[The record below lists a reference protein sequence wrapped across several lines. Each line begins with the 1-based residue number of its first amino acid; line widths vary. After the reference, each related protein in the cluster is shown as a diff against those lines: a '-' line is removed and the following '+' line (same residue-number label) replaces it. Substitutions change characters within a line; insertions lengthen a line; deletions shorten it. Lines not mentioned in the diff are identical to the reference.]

1 MFHGHN
7 FNLQKIDVLFFQ
19 VPGRMGLLVTLYLI
33 SYNVYGSLKAPK
45 NRGFSY
51 IELWMIGHQNV
62 IFIAILEY
70 GLVLIW
76 KKFYSKSMP
85 NIVEV
90 LEPSV
95 QDSMLEDDDMTL
107 NEKIKRLDMI
117 SFFILIFLMIL
128 FNLYYWTVA

>member
-1 MFHGHN
+1 MFHGHY

-76 KKFYSKSMP
+76 KKFYSKSMT

-117 SFFILIFLMIL
+117 SFFILIFFMIL

>member
-1 MFHGHN
+1 
-7 FNLQKIDVLFFQ
+7 
-19 VPGRMGLLVTLYLI
+19 
-33 SYNVYGSLKAPK
+33 
-45 NRGFSY
+45 
-51 IELWMIGHQNV
+51 MIGHQNV

-76 KKFYSKSMP
+76 KKFYSKSMT

-117 SFFILIFLMIL
+117 SFFILIFFMIL

>member
-1 MFHGHN
+1 
-7 FNLQKIDVLFFQ
+7 
-19 VPGRMGLLVTLYLI
+19 MGLLVTLYLI

-76 KKFYSKSMP
+76 KKFYYNWLASKG
-85 NIVEV
+85 NFYF
-90 LEPSV
+90 
-95 QDSMLEDDDMTL
+95 TL
-107 NEKIKRLDMI
+107 LID
-117 SFFILIFLMIL
+117 FFIKKFMSM
-128 FNLYYWTVA
+128 